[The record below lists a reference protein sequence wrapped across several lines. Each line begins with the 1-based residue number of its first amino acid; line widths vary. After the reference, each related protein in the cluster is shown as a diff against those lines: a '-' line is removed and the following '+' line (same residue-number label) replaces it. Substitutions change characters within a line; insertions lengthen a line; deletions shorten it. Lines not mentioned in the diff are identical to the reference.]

1 MNASHRLIVLLLAL
15 GIVGAVG
22 CSKTVDVGAV
32 ISRTGPGA
40 TYGDS
45 VAKGLDLALEHIND
59 AGGLN
64 GKPLQLIYVDDQSH
78 IDVGLEVTEKLISED
93 GVRVI
98 IGAVTSPV
106 TLKVAELCESKG
118 VILLSPTASSPGVTA
133 AGEYIYRVYPSD
145 ILEGTSM
152 GNFARDLRLENMV
165 VFAVDNVYGD
175 GLRDVFSEKFQSKYR
190 TVVKTYE
197 FSDGDTS
204 KFAEWATEVKDIAPD
219 GIYIVAYDND
229 WAALLTALHQAGVE
243 AVILGNA
250 GYTRNVLDIAGEAAE
265 LMLYPQ
271 PAFDVHSDDPAMRA
285 FVEAYRAKY
294 GDDPNPFAA
303 HGYDSLKVLHKAMVD
318 GGSAHPSNLRIGLA
332 NLQNF
337 EGASGK
343 ITFDANGDVVQYP
356 RIFIV
361 RGGEPVAYERF
372 IEEGGT
378 LPLPG
383 RD

>member
-1 MNASHRLIVLLLAL
+1 MNASRRLVVLLLAL
-15 GIVGAVG
+15 GILGAVG

-40 TYGDS
+40 GYGDS
-45 VAKGLDLALEHIND
+45 VGKGMDLAVEQINE
-59 AGGLN
+59 AGGFD
-64 GKPLQLIYVDDQSH
+64 GKPIQLIYVDDQSRT
-78 IDVGLEVTEKLISED
+78 DVGVEVTEKLISED

-98 IGAVTSPV
+98 VGAVTSPV
-106 TLKVAELCESKG
+106 TLKVAELCEEKG

-152 GNFARDLRLENMV
+152 GNFARDLRLENIV
-165 VFAVDNVYGD
+165 VFSVDNVYGH
-175 GLRDVFSEKFQSKYR
+175 GLKDVFAEKFQSKYR
-190 TVVKTYE
+190 TVVQEYT
-197 FSDGDTS
+197 FADGDTS
-204 KFAEWATEVKDIAPD
+204 QFAEWAAEVKDIGPD

-229 WAALLTALHQAGVE
+229 WAAILTALHEAEVD

-250 GYTRNVLDIAGEAAE
+250 GYTRNVLEIAGDAAE

-271 PAFDVHSDDPAMRA
+271 PAFDIASDDPAMRE
-285 FVEAYRAKY
+285 FVLAYRAAY
-294 GDDPNPFAA
+294 NEDPNPFAA
-303 HGYDSLKVLHKAMVD
+303 HGYDAVQVLHRAMID
-318 GGSAHPSNLRIGLA
+318 GGSPHPSNVRIGLA
-332 NLQNF
+332 NIQNF

-356 RIFIV
+356 RIFII
-361 RGGEPVAYERF
+361 REGQPVPYERF

-378 LPLPG
+378 LSLPG